1 MRNPVFT
8 AAASPLILHIETGTA
23 VCSVALSQG
32 EKLISLREN
41 TEGMLHAKLLA
52 VFIEEIL
59 REQQLSI
66 SQLDAVA
73 VSEGPGS
80 YTGLR
85 VGVSTAKGLC
95 YGAQKPLI
103 AVGSLQA
110 LAMLAI
116 ERQLLPAPEACIIPM
131 IDARRMEVYTA
142 QFSPTGEQLSAIEAK
157 IINECSFSELLVKQP
172 ILFTGD
178 GADKCKTVITH
189 PHAHFVPLQASAS
202 GMIPPALKAFARRQ
216 FVDTAYF
223 EPFYLKDFVAKTAK
237 KMILG
242 VKVGKIV
249 WNP

>member
-1 MRNPVFT
+1 MENLVSPV
-8 AAASPLILHIETGTA
+8 AASPLILHIETGTS

-32 EKLISLREN
+32 ERLISLREN

-59 REQQLSI
+59 REQQLNI
-66 SQLDAVA
+66 GQLDAVS

-95 YGAQKPLI
+95 YGAHKPLI
-103 AVGSLQA
+103 AVGSLQS

-116 ERQLLPAPEACIIPM
+116 ARQLLPAPEACIIPM

-142 QFSPTGEQLSAIEAK
+142 QFNPAGEQLSNIEAK
-157 IINECSFSELLVKQP
+157 IIDENSFNELLEKQP
-172 ILFTGD
+172 VLFIGD
-178 GADKCKTVITH
+178 GAEKCEAIIRH
-189 PHAHFVPLQASAS
+189 PHAHFVYLQSSAS
-202 GMIPPALKAFARRQ
+202 GMILPALKAFARQQ

-223 EPFYLKDFVAKTAK
+223 EPFYLKDFV
-237 KMILG
+237 
-242 VKVGKIV
+242 VKPSQKIYI
-249 WNP
+249 